1 MTLFK
6 TILNCID
13 YILWTIVLLISIV
26 ILTRGEQIPSLMA
39 MMAILMCY
47 MDRFAKIIQ
56 HEQITVE
63 VTTTKDELKEE
74 ANERQD

>member
-1 MTLFK
+1 MTVFK
-6 TILNCID
+6 TILSCID
-13 YILWTIVLLISIV
+13 FILWTIVLLISII

-39 MMAILMCY
+39 MLAILMCY

-63 VTTTKDELKEE
+63 VTTTKDESKEE
-74 ANERQD
+74 SDEN

>member
-1 MTLFK
+1 MTIFK

-26 ILTRGEQIPSLMA
+26 ILTRGEQIPSLMS